1 MVSPYDDGGHGHSNQ
16 LQIYLNLVVVTGV
29 DDANEFMSVA
39 LG

>member
-29 DDANEFMSVA
+29 DDADEFMSVA